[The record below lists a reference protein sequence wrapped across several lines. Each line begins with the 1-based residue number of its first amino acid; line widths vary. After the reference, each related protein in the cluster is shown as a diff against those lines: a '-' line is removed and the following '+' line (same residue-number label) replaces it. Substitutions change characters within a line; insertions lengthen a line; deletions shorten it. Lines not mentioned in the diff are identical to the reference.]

1 MESKLFHFYISRVS
15 KPYSS
20 GYYSTAKNMIKNFSV
35 PDIEILKTID
45 NTSITDEVIYNLYGL
60 TQSETIFLEAEL
72 LKLDN

>member
-1 MESKLFHFYISRVS
+1 
-15 KPYSS
+15 
-20 GYYSTAKNMIKNFSV
+20 MIKNFSV